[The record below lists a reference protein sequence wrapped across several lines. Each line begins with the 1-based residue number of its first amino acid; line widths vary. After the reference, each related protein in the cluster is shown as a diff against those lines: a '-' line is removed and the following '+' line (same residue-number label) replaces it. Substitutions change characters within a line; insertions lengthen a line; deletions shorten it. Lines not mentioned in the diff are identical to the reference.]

1 MESFQKQREFADGGV
16 RCSGRSRTALLAA
29 PYAPARVKVANE
41 ARSMAQLV
49 AEELVDTGFTS
60 HYETVDWTVP
70 LVLGSMTAAHPWMP
84 SVRWQRQVVPLFV

>member
-1 MESFQKQREFADGGV
+1 
-16 RCSGRSRTALLAA
+16 
-29 PYAPARVKVANE
+29 
-41 ARSMAQLV
+41 MAQLV

-84 SVRWQRQVVPLFV
+84 SVRWQRQVVPLFSLIPRTLHCTFARAIQ